1 MIFGHRPSEIAIG
14 CEIRL
19 TAGEIALR
27 AVEVSLRDGLN
38 PLVSKADIPPFRG
51 NLGAVHPFRLPEQGS
66 LNYSP
71 TKASPVRGGGSAFA
85 EPEGFS
91 LLH

>member
-1 MIFGHRPSEIAIG
+1 MEPLRNAAAPVIFGHGPSEIAIG

-38 PLVSKADIPPFRG
+38 PLVTS
-51 NLGAVHPFRLPEQGS
+51 
-66 LNYSP
+66 
-71 TKASPVRGGGSAFA
+71 
-85 EPEGFS
+85 
-91 LLH
+91 